1 MLQTLDLQHR
11 VALMLFVNSVAENA
25 VAARILMQ
33 DNDPKK
39 VLEMSFIAVH
49 LQGRA
54 YLGCKSEVWIPLP

>member
-1 MLQTLDLQHR
+1 MQGKYLDTETLCFVVSLVLQTLDLQHC

-39 VLEMSFIAVH
+39 VLEM
-49 LQGRA
+49 
-54 YLGCKSEVWIPLP
+54 